1 MEYSYGYFL
10 ITPML
15 GLFKNYIKYKKVS
28 ILLFIRTPIINIFL
42 LHLLTKYT
50 DYPILYSIIGERYFL
65 LLTKALYSFYTN
77 NYYRKKLKYIKKYQI
92 KYEE

>member
-15 GLFKNYIKYKKVS
+15 GLFKNYIKYKNLS
-28 ILLFIRTPIINIFL
+28 ILLFMRTPIINIFL
-42 LHLLTKYT
+42 LHLFTKYT
-50 DYPILYSIIGERYFL
+50 DNPILYSIIVERYFL
-65 LLTKALYSFYTN
+65 LLSKALYSFYTN

-92 KYEE
+92 KYKE